1 MKKYKSNNKYLQCPE
16 PPSCC
21 ESGQYALDECG
32 CCMKCAKVTILAVR
46 VIVRLLVRLKV
57 HKANFKYERYLKLAS
72 QVDDLM

>member
-1 MKKYKSNNKYLQCPE
+1 
-16 PPSCC
+16 
-21 ESGQYALDECG
+21 
-32 CCMKCAKVTILAVR
+32 MKCAKVTILAVR